1 MKKNFLFVVL
11 LTTVVFFFSPV
22 FSNAETKLLS
32 REKNGNVQ
40 DWMPCVVADPTGTP
54 LNVRAKANGK
64 IIATVKN
71 GTIVAIDDSTAGN
84 KWSRI
89 SFTRGKKSIIG
100 WVLREY
106 LSCQ

>member
-1 MKKNFLFVVL
+1 MKKNILFVMI
-11 LTTVVFFFSPV
+11 LTAAVFFGIPV
-22 FSNAETKLLS
+22 FSSAETRAANSEANKLA
-32 REKNGNVQ
+32 Q

-54 LNVRAKANGK
+54 LNVRATANGK

-71 GTIVAIDDSTAGN
+71 ETIVAIDDSTAGK

-89 SFTRGKKSIIG
+89 RFTKGKKTITG
-100 WVLREY
+100 WVLRDY